1 MTYGEYLKDNKLT
14 GKTYRDFLIDKMR
27 LAEKE
32 LEPLG
37 GNVSAE
43 LALFCVET
51 KRYILD
57 IMGKLYELDKGKS
70 E

>member
-1 MTYGEYLKDNKLT
+1 MTYSEYLKDNNLT

-27 LAEKE
+27 FAEKE

-37 GNVSAE
+37 GNVPVDV
-43 LALFCVET
+43 ALVCVET

-57 IMGKLYELDKGKS
+57 IMGKLYELDNGKS